1 MISQKTVQLILETA
15 RIEDVVGD
23 FVTLKRRGANMMGLC
38 PFHNEKTPSFV
49 VSPAK
54 NICKCFGCGKGGDPV
69 RFMMELENYTFPEA
83 LKWLAKRYNIEVEEI
98 VLTQEAIAERQEADS
113 LHIVNER
120 ALKFFQD
127 QLFETDKGKSIGL
140 SYFKQRQFR
149 EETIRRFGL
158 GFAPDH
164 GDSLTKTLISE
175 KYSIDLL
182 RKLGLTTQN
191 DRDFFRNRVMFA
203 IHNLSGK
210 PIAFAGRIMN
220 SVVSSQ
226 HSVASSKEHQI
237 TEQRPLNTA
246 PKYINSPETE
256 VYFKSKTLYGLYQAR
271 KAIQKADECILV
283 EGYTDV
289 ISLHQAGIENVV
301 ASSGT
306 SLTVEQIRLIKRF
319 TPNIKIIYDGDAAG
333 IKAALRGLD
342 LVLEED
348 LNVKIVLLPDKDDP
362 DSYVQKVGA
371 EKFINHIAEKARDF
385 IFFKTEILL
394 SDAGNDP
401 VKKSKLIKEI
411 VSSIA
416 KIPDPVKRQLYI
428 RECAALMRVDESV
441 LVGET
446 GKLVRKSLEEKKQRG
461 NAAPATNLSEEI
473 TLPGEN
479 TNDQNPASNVH
490 SPTHNVQ
497 NLSVSSDFLE
507 RDIARILVTMGHE
520 IYDATN
526 QTTVAQFIINNIE
539 DVLNTFDNSVYQS
552 IVLEAHKNIQNGL
565 PVNGDFFLNHT
576 HKNIRDFTSGMLT
589 SPYEYSHNWEEKFQR
604 PLETQLMPDKNFKLD
619 SEQSVKR
626 FKLSKFNAM
635 CDSNKETIKK
645 IEQAGDIPLLMKH
658 LKIQQRL
665 EFLRNQLAKELNK
678 VVN

>member
-1 MISQKTVQLILETA
+1 MITQKTVQLILETA

-69 RFMMELENYTFPEA
+69 RFVMELENYTFPEA

-127 QLFETDKGKSIGL
+127 ELFETDKGKSIGL

-149 EETIRRFGL
+149 EDTIRRFGL
-158 GFAPDH
+158 GFAPEQ
-164 GDSLTKTLISE
+164 GDSLTKTLVGE

-182 RKLGLTTQN
+182 RKLGLTTQH
-191 DRDFFRNRVMFA
+191 DRDFFRNRVMFT

-210 PIAFAGRIMN
+210 PIAFAGRIMQKDTN
-220 SVVSSQ
+220 
-226 HSVASSKEHQI
+226 
-237 TEQRPLNTA
+237 A

-256 VYFKSKTLYGLYQAR
+256 VYNKSKTLYGLYQAR
-271 KAIQKADECILV
+271 KAIQKVDECILV

-289 ISLHQAGIENVV
+289 ISLHQAAIENVV

-333 IKAALRGLD
+333 IKAALRGMD

-348 LNVKIVLLPDKDDP
+348 LNVKIVLLPDNDDP
-362 DSYVQKVGA
+362 DSFVQKVGA
-371 EKFINHIAEKARDF
+371 EKFLKHIAENARDF

-428 RECAALMRVDESV
+428 RECAALMRVDESI
-441 LVGET
+441 LIGET

-461 NAAPATNLSEEI
+461 NAAPTTNLSEEI

-479 TNDQNPASNVH
+479 TNDQNPTSKIQI
-490 SPTHNVQ
+490 PTHNVQ
-497 NLSVSSDFLE
+497 NSSIDSDFLE
-507 RDIARILVTMGHE
+507 KDIARIIVTMGHE
-520 IYDATN
+520 IYDATT
-526 QTTVAQFIINNIE
+526 QTTIAQFIINNIE
-539 DVLNTFDNSVYQS
+539 DVLNTFNNNVYQI
-552 IVLEAHKNIQNGL
+552 IVLETHKSLQNGL
-565 PVNGDFFLNHT
+565 PVNSDFFLNHT
-576 HKNIRDFTSGMLT
+576 HKSISDFTAGMLT

-604 PLETQLMPDKNFKLD
+604 PLETQLMPEKNFKLD

-645 IEQAGDIPLLMKH
+645 IEQAGDIPQLMKH

>member
-1 MISQKTVQLILETA
+1 MISQNTVQLILETA
-15 RIEDVVGD
+15 RIEDVVSE
-23 FVTLKRRGANMMGLC
+23 FVTLKRRGANFIGLC
-38 PFHNEKTPSFV
+38 PFHNEKSPSFS

-69 RFMMELENYTFPEA
+69 RFVMELENYTFPEA
-83 LKWLAKRYNIEVEEI
+83 LKWLAKKYNIEIEEI
-98 VLTQEAIAERQEADS
+98 VLTQEAIAEKQEAES

-140 SYFKQRQFR
+140 SYFKQRQIR

-158 GFAPDH
+158 GFAPDNSN
-164 GDSLTKTLISE
+164 SLTKTLIGE
-175 KYSIDLL
+175 NYSITLL
-182 RKLGLTTQN
+182 RKLGLTTQTDN
-191 DRDFFRNRVMFA
+191 DFFRNRAMFT

-210 PIAFAGRIMN
+210 PIAFAGRIMQN
-220 SVVSSQ
+220 DS
-226 HSVASSKEHQI
+226 
-237 TEQRPLNTA
+237 NA

-256 VYFKSKTLYGLYQAR
+256 VYYKSKTLYGLFQAR

-289 ISLHQAGIENVV
+289 ISLHQSGIDNVV

-333 IKAALRGLD
+333 IKAAMRGMD

-362 DSYVQKVGA
+362 DSFLQKVGA
-371 EKFINHIAEKARDF
+371 EKFNKYIADKARDF

-394 SDAGNDP
+394 EEVGNDP

-411 VSSIA
+411 VISIA

-428 RECAALMRVDESV
+428 RECAALMRVDEGI
-441 LVGET
+441 LIGET
-446 GKLVRKSLEEKKQRG
+446 AKLVRKSLEEKKQRG
-461 NAAPATNLSEEI
+461 NAASVNDESRTINDELNKSLTSDVPHSSTDKPDKEKHEI
-473 TLPGEN
+473 QNNVTL
-479 TNDQNPASNVH
+479 
-490 SPTHNVQ
+490 
-497 NLSVSSDFLE
+497 SSDTKHSSLPSNFLE

-520 IYDATN
+520 IYDTNN
-526 QTTVAQFIINNIE
+526 QTTVARFIINNIE
-539 DVLNTFDNSVYQS
+539 DVLNNFDNPVYQL
-552 IVLEAHKNIQNGL
+552 IVLEVHKNIQEVK
-565 PVNGDFFLNHT
+565 PVNADFFLNHAD
-576 HKNIRDFTSGMLT
+576 KSIREFTLAMLT

-604 PLETQLMPDKNFKLD
+604 PLETQLMPEKNFKLD

-626 FKLSKFNAM
+626 FKLSKFNQL
-635 CDSNKETIKK
+635 CDSNKATIKR
-645 IEQAGDIPLLMKH
+645 IEKAGDMPLLVKH
-658 LKIQQRL
+658 LKIQQKL

-678 VVN
+678 VIV